1 MNGALDAEQQQEGEA
16 GGKEEPHILGP
27 KNGRRRELLF
37 LLCAGNMTKR
47 LLIPQQT

>member
-27 KNGRRRELLF
+27 ENGRRRDF
-37 LLCAGNMTKR
+37 NFFALCR
-47 LLIPQQT
+47 QHD